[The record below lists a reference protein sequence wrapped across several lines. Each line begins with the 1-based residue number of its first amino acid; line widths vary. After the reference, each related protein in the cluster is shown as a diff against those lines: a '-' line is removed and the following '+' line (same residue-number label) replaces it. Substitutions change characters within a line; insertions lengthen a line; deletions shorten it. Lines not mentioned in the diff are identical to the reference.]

1 MKLEIQ
7 SSTHQR
13 AGSHIK
19 QTLKY
24 LDLEC
29 PASKLNSY
37 TSHPVFSIL
46 MMAAKQKYSTPEV
59 GTQSR
64 DVGAIHDG
72 AFTIELLP
80 QSMSSTP
87 LPLREQQIYP
97 VNKVLHL
104 TQS

>member
-7 SSTHQR
+7 SYTNQR

-37 TSHPVFSIL
+37 TSHLVFSIL
-46 MMAAKQKYSTPEV
+46 VMAAKQKYSTPEV

-64 DVGAIHDG
+64 DVGAILDC
-72 AFTIELLP
+72 AFTTELLP
-80 QSMSSTP
+80 LAMSSTP
-87 LPLREQQIYP
+87 LPLKEQQIDL